1 MVRGSNTKGMAGFPA
16 FSLAAGA
23 AGSPL
28 ANARFVGPDDEVNAR
43 DSVSDQCSRHGKG
56 WIIGRRVWGAIPFAS
71 TFHRLYVR
79 LAGLPGGGSSIKT
92 LRLLKGAI
100 LPAPIGHGQEAAK
113 VGCAGI
119 FFKAETTGS
128 VRGPPRCG
136 RKYELR
142 V

>member
-1 MVRGSNTKGMAGFPA
+1 MVRGSNTNGMAGFAVFFPA
-16 FSLAAGA
+16 ASAAGPPVA
-23 AGSPL
+23 IT
-28 ANARFVGPDDEVNAR
+28 RFVGPDAAAYVR
-43 DSVSDQCSRHGKG
+43 DSASDRLSRHNMG

-71 TFHRLYVR
+71 KFHRLYVR

-92 LRLLKGAI
+92 LRLLNGAI